1 MNSKYSEI
9 KRRVYLANVALPRA
23 GLVTLTWGNVSEI
36 DREAGIVAIKP
47 SGVSYDEMTVDDIV
61 IIDLDGNKVE
71 GELNPSSDT
80 PTHRELYRLYP
91 TIGGIT
97 HTHSR
102 YATSF
107 AQAEM
112 KIPCFG
118 TTHADVFYG
127 DIPCTRRM
135 TEEEIFSEYE
145 KNTGSVIA
153 ETIGDTAETMPAV
166 IVALHGPFTWGKNA
180 LASVEAS
187 ITLEE
192 CAAMAY
198 NTLTLN
204 KDASMQSALLEKHYK
219 RKHGK
224 GAYYG
229 QGGKR

>member
-1 MNSKYSEI
+1 MSGKYSEI
-9 KRRVYLANVALPRA
+9 KRRVYLANIALPKA

-47 SGVSYDEMTVDDIV
+47 SGVSYEDMTEDDIV

-80 PTHRELYRLYP
+80 PTHLELYRTYP

-102 YATSF
+102 FATSF
-107 AQAEM
+107 AQAERA
-112 KIPCFG
+112 IPCFG

-135 TEEEIFSEYE
+135 TEEEILSEYE
-145 KNTGSVIA
+145 KNTGTVIA
-153 ETIGDTAETMPAV
+153 ETIGESADTMPAI

-180 LASVEAS
+180 WASVEAS

-204 KDASMQSALLEKHYK
+204 PRASMQNALLEKHYK

>member
-1 MNSKYSEI
+1 MSEKYSEI
-9 KRRVYLANVALPRA
+9 KRRVYLANIALPKA

-36 DREAGIVAIKP
+36 DREAGIIAIKP
-47 SGVSYDEMTVDDIV
+47 SGVSSEEMTEDDIV
-61 IIDLDGNKVE
+61 IIDLEGNRIE

-80 PTHRELYRLYP
+80 PTHLELYRTYP

-107 AQAEM
+107 AQAERA
-112 KIPCFG
+112 IPCFG

-135 TEEEIFSEYE
+135 TDEEISSEYE
-145 KNTGSVIA
+145 KNTGVVIA
-153 ETIGDTAETMPAV
+153 ETIGESAETMPAV

-180 LASVEAS
+180 MASVEAS

-204 KDASMQSALLEKHYK
+204 PRASMQNALLEKHYK